1 MPRMNKF
8 WTIFSHTYM
17 TKVKTKS
24 FIISTII
31 TLLFIFG
38 ISNIQTIIDMFSDDG
53 DKEVAVIDESNEL
66 FEPFVTTL
74 DATDNPIEPVLYED
88 GLEAGKNEVED
99 ETYEALL
106 VLERGEDHV
115 PAATLYMNS
124 VKEGGLQTDLEE
136 ALQQLKVAM
145 ATQNAGIDDEQ
156 LQAIYAPV
164 SFDTMAL
171 DDSAKSG
178 DMQKQTRGIVY
189 AMVILMF
196 MTVMMYGTMIATDVA
211 TEKSSR
217 VMEILISSASPV
229 THLFAKILG
238 MTMLGLTQIIIFVG
252 FGYVLI
258 SSKIDDMTGGVFEVF
273 GMKDVSMALIIH
285 AILLFFLGY
294 ILYATLAA
302 MLGSLVSRVE
312 EVNQLIMPMTF
323 LLLIGFYIALFG
335 MGFPDSAFVVIT
347 SYIPFF
353 TPMVMFLRIGM
364 LHIPIWEIAISY
376 GILIGSIILLAA
388 IGARIYK
395 GGVLMYGKSSS
406 FKDIKKAIA
415 LSKKE

>member
-1 MPRMNKF
+1 
-8 WTIFSHTYM
+8 
-17 TKVKTKS
+17 
-24 FIISTII
+24 
-31 TLLFIFG
+31 
-38 ISNIQTIIDMFSDDG
+38 
-53 DKEVAVIDESNEL
+53 
-66 FEPFVTTL
+66 
-74 DATDNPIEPVLYED
+74 
-88 GLEAGKNEVED
+88 
-99 ETYEALL
+99 
-106 VLERGEDHV
+106 
-115 PAATLYMNS
+115 
-124 VKEGGLQTDLEE
+124 
-136 ALQQLKVAM
+136 
-145 ATQNAGIDDEQ
+145 
-156 LQAIYAPV
+156 
-164 SFDTMAL
+164 
-171 DDSAKSG
+171 
-178 DMQKQTRGIVY
+178 
-189 AMVILMF
+189 
-196 MTVMMYGTMIATDVA
+196 
-211 TEKSSR
+211 
-217 VMEILISSASPV
+217 
-229 THLFAKILG
+229 
-238 MTMLGLTQIIIFVG
+238 G

>member
-1 MPRMNKF
+1 MNKF

-38 ISNIQTIIDMFSDDG
+38 ASNLQNIIDMFSDDG
-53 DKEVAVIDESNEL
+53 DKEIAVIDESGEL
-66 FEPFVTTL
+66 FTPFETTM
-74 DATDNPIEPVLYED
+74 DATDDTVKPVLYED
-88 GLEAGKNEVED
+88 GMEAGKKSVED

-106 VLERGEDHV
+106 VLELDENQLPEG
-115 PAATLYMNS
+115 TLYMNNLN
-124 VKEGGLQTDLEE
+124 GAGLEDDLKE
-136 ALQQLKVAM
+136 ALQQLKVM
-145 ATQNAGIDDEQ
+145 LATQNAGIDEEE
-156 LQAIYAPV
+156 LQAIYAPASFEKV
-164 SFDTMAL
+164 SL
-171 DDSAKSG
+171 DDSEKSA
-178 DMQKQTRGIVY
+178 DEQNQTRGIVY
-189 AMVILMF
+189 VMLVLMF
-196 MTVMMYGTMIATDVA
+196 MIVMLYGTMIATDVA

-229 THLFAKILG
+229 THLFAKISG
-238 MTMLGLTQIIIFVG
+238 MAMLGLTQIVIFAAAG
-252 FGYVLI
+252 SAFIYP
-258 SSKIDDMTGGVFEVF
+258 KIDDMTEGVFEIF
-273 GMKDVSMALIIH
+273 GIQDISISLIIH
-285 AILLFFLGY
+285 AILFFLLGY
-294 ILYATLAA
+294 LLYATLAA

-323 LLLIGFYIALFG
+323 LLLIGFYIAMFG
-335 MGFPDSAFVVIT
+335 TGFPESAIVTVT

-364 LHIPIWEIAISY
+364 LHIPIWEIVLSY
-376 GILIGSIILLAA
+376 GILIASIIILAT

-406 FKDIKKAIA
+406 LKDIKKAIA